1 MVSTTVRP
9 AALAFMLALSA
20 AVAQGAETPAPAP
33 AAAGSAAAPAAA
45 AAAPAATADADS
57 KQVVVSKATAEAA
70 AKVTCRTV
78 KMTGSNLRTRK
89 VCSTP
94 DSQAGAGDWVRQQQ
108 DRGGLN
114 ASAALNTGN

>member
-9 AALAFMLALSA
+9 VALALMLALSA
-20 AVAQGAETPAPAP
+20 AVAQGAETPTPAP

-45 AAAPAATADADS
+45 PAATADADS
-57 KQVVVSKATAEAA
+57 KPVVVSKATAEAA

-89 VCSTP
+89 VCSTA

-114 ASAALNTGN
+114 ASATLNNGN

>member
-1 MVSTTVRP
+1 MVLTTVRP
-9 AALAFMLALSA
+9 AALALMLALSA
-20 AVAQGAETPAPAP
+20 TVAQGAETPAPV
-33 AAAGSAAAPAAA
+33 AAPT
-45 AAAPAATADADS
+45 APADADS
-57 KQVVVSKATAEAA
+57 KPVPVSKATAEAA

-89 VCSTP
+89 VCSTA

-114 ASAALNTGN
+114 ASATLNNGN

>member
-9 AALAFMLALSA
+9 AALALMLALSA
-20 AVAQGAETPAPAP
+20 TVAQGAETPAPAP
-33 AAAGSAAAPAAA
+33 AAAAAS

-57 KQVVVSKATAEAA
+57 KPVVVSKATAEAA

>member
-9 AALAFMLALSA
+9 AALALMLALSA
-20 AVAQGAETPAPAP
+20 TVAQGAETPAPAP
-33 AAAGSAAAPAAA
+33 AAAAAAAS

-57 KQVVVSKATAEAA
+57 KPVVVSKATAEAA